1 MTSSFFYEFENI
13 YNLRNLDNQ
22 IIVCTEMNTGLAN
35 QVGMQSYMAHR
46 LEYLI
51 SVVFNLTLKQLGLRL
66 DTVRSFFVKSTR
78 FICSLF
84 FAQN

>member
-46 LEYLI
+46 LEYQLFL
-51 SVVFNLTLKQLGLRL
+51 SGETRNVLK
-66 DTVRSFFVKSTR
+66 
-78 FICSLF
+78 
-84 FAQN
+84 

>member
-51 SVVFNLTLKQLGLRL
+51 SVVFIR
-66 DTVRSFFVKSTR
+66 
-78 FICSLF
+78 
-84 FAQN
+84 